1 MIRTATNKDVLEISA
16 LVSRS
21 VYALNAS
28 DDSADDLAFVC
39 SKYTPQRISEHLIH
53 KHVFVAADGLTIL
66 GVVILD
72 GDKVHSLFVEP
83 THAKKGIRATLLK
96 HVENCAIQNGI
107 STLRISSSRTAVAFY
122 EKLGFHKLNFEP
134 REFAPTWAMEKIL

>member
-1 MIRTATNKDVLEISA
+1 MIRAATNKDVLEISA

-21 VYALNAS
+21 VSALNAS
-28 DDSADDLAFVC
+28 GDSADDLEFVC

-53 KHVFVAADGLTIL
+53 KHVFVAADGPAIL
-66 GVVILD
+66 GVIILD

-83 THAKKGIRATLLK
+83 TQAKKGIGATLIK
-96 HVENCAIQNGI
+96 HIEKCAIQNGI
-107 STLRISSSRTAVAFY
+107 STLRLSSSRTAVAFY